1 MKILVDRDSC
11 EGHAQCVKAA
21 PEVFR
26 VTDEDYAEVI
36 CDDPGPE
43 LLEKV
48 KLAVKRCPR
57 AALSIVTNVTAS

>member
-1 MKILVDRDSC
+1 MRVVVDRDAC

-26 VTDEDYAEVI
+26 VDEDDYAEVI
-36 CDDPGPE
+36 AQPGPE

-48 KLAVKRCPR
+48 RDAVRRCPR
-57 AALSIVTNVTAS
+57 AALRLEDG